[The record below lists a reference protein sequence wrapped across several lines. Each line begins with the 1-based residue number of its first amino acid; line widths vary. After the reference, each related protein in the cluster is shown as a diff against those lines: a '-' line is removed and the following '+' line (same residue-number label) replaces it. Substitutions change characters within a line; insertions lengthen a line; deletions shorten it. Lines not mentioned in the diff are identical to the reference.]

1 MTTAKTN
8 HLTSFGT
15 GFFPQPNKI
24 DFEFIFAN
32 NCNDTDDN
40 LKDAP
45 KINNCFADN
54 MTIFLL
60 LIISFMFYFIGMIWA
75 ILKDNKDDKAVSRF
89 FQTLLLVHIEFKK
102 YIFTLLTKVGNYLP
116 YF

>member
-89 FQTLLLVHIEFKK
+89 LFKVQILLLVRIEF
-102 YIFTLLTKVGNYLP
+102 
-116 YF
+116 

>member
-24 DFEFIFAN
+24 DFEFVFAN

-40 LKDAP
+40 LEGAP

-54 MTIFLL
+54 LTIFLL

-75 ILKDNKDDKAVSRF
+75 IVKDNKDDKAVS
-89 FQTLLLVHIEFKK
+89 T
-102 YIFTLLTKVGNYLP
+102 YIFFPFTGGPWLMRILVLGKVALAK
-116 YF
+116 FCLS